1 MTTTA
6 LPHVTETKGKG
17 RTQAVEPSA
26 TGFRITS
33 DSLRVW
39 GIRSALSVFDQGLT
53 AAVGFAVNIA
63 LARWL
68 SADVYGAF
76 AVAFATFL
84 FISGF
89 HNVILLEPLTVMGPS
104 RHPNRLPTYFRE
116 QIVIHVMLVGVL
128 AAVILL
134 TGGVL
139 WWVAPGN
146 LQLAGALM
154 GSGVALPFVT
164 LLWLIRRMCYV
175 LQRPSIALLGSGFYV
190 SFVLLGLFL
199 LRHFHQISPLTAFVL
214 MSIGSLLSAGVL
226 WQKLGL
232 KQTQAQVD
240 ERRMM
245 WREVARENWNYGRWL
260 VGSTALN
267 SVSTQ
272 AQMFLVAST
281 LGLGAAGVLRAMQI
295 PALVMTHIISAT
307 GLLILPAFSYDFGNG
322 LIARLRHK
330 ATLVSL
336 GLAGGT
342 VAFAAVLALVAQR
355 TEHLLYGGKYR
366 EYAWLMPALALVP
379 AALGASIGYS
389 MALRAMHRPHFDL
402 VAGAVAAPIGVVSA
416 IGLMHWWGLGGA
428 AASMVL
434 SYITYAVGACWV
446 YRSTAHVAR
455 QELCQ
460 K

>member
-6 LPHVTETKGKG
+6 LPHVRETGEE
-17 RTQAVEPSA
+17 RTQAAEPSA
-26 TGFRITS
+26 IGFRITA

-53 AAVGFAVNIA
+53 AAVGFGVNIA

-68 SADVYGAF
+68 SADAYGAF

-89 HNVILLEPLTVMGPS
+89 HNVLLLEPLTVMGPS

-116 QIVIHVMLVGVL
+116 QIVIHVILVGVL

-134 TGGVL
+134 AGGVF
-139 WWVAPGN
+139 WWVASGN
-146 LQLAGALM
+146 PLLAGALI

-164 LLWLIRRMCYV
+164 LFWLIRRMCYV

-190 SFVLLGLFL
+190 CFVFSGLFV
-199 LRHFHQISPLTAFVL
+199 LRHFHHISPLTAFVL
-214 MSIGSLLSAGVL
+214 MSAGSLFSAWVL
-226 WQKLGL
+226 WHKLGL
-232 KQTQAQVD
+232 KETRVSLDQQ
-240 ERRMM
+240 RML
-245 WREVARENWNYGRWL
+245 WRDVARENWSYGRWL

-272 AQMFLVAST
+272 IQMFLVAST
-281 LGLGAAGVLRAMQI
+281 FGLGAAGVLRAMQI
-295 PALVMTHIISAT
+295 PALVMTHILSAT

-322 LIARLRHK
+322 SIARLRHK

-342 VAFAAVLALVAQR
+342 LAFAAVLAVVAQR
-355 TEHLLYGGKYR
+355 TEHILYGGKYG
-366 EYAWLMPALALVP
+366 EHAWLIPVLALVP

-402 VAGAVAAPIGVVSA
+402 MASAIAAPLGVISA
-416 IGLMHWWGLGGA
+416 IALMHWWGLGGA
-428 AASMVL
+428 AGSMVL
-434 SYITYAVGACWV
+434 SYITYAVVTCWIYRTTAQGA
-446 YRSTAHVAR
+446 RP
-455 QELCQ
+455 ELCQ
-460 K
+460 R

>member
-6 LPHVTETKGKG
+6 LPHVRETTGE
-17 RTQAVEPSA
+17 RRPEAVEPSL
-26 TGFRITS
+26 TGFRITAGS
-33 DSLRVW
+33 WRVW

-68 SADVYGAF
+68 SADAYGAF

-89 HNVILLEPLTVMGPS
+89 HNVLLLEPLTVMGPS
-104 RHPNRLPTYFRE
+104 RHSNRLPTYFRE
-116 QIVIHVMLVGVL
+116 QIVIHVILVAVL
-128 AAVILL
+128 SAAVLL
-134 TGGVL
+134 VSGVF

-146 LQLAGALM
+146 LLLVGALI
-154 GSGVALPFVT
+154 GSGLALPFVT

-190 SFVLLGLFL
+190 SFVLSGLFL
-199 LRHFHQISPLTAFVL
+199 LHHFYYISPLTAFGL
-214 MSIGSLLSAGVL
+214 MSTGSLFSAWVL
-226 WQKLGL
+226 WHKLDL
-232 KQTQAQVD
+232 KETLGPLDQ
-240 ERRMM
+240 RRIL
-245 WREVARENWNYGRWL
+245 WRRAARENWNYGRWL
-260 VGSTALN
+260 VGSTALS

-322 LIARLRHK
+322 SIARLRHK
-330 ATLVSL
+330 ASLVSL

-355 TEHLLYGGKYR
+355 TEHLLYGGKYS

-379 AALGASIGYS
+379 AALGASVGYS
-389 MALRAMHRPHFDL
+389 MALRAIHRPHFDL
-402 VAGAVAAPIGVVSA
+402 VSNAVAAPLGVISA
-416 IGLMHWWGLGGA
+416 IGLMHWWGIGGA

-434 SYITYAVGACWV
+434 SYVTYAVVTCWI
-446 YRSTAHVAR
+446 YRTTAQSAR
-455 QELCQ
+455 EELCQ
-460 K
+460 R

>member
-6 LPHVTETKGKG
+6 LPHVRETKSEG
-17 RTQAVEPSA
+17 RAQVIEAPA
-26 TGFRITS
+26 TGFRITA
-33 DSLRVW
+33 DRLRVW
-39 GIRSALSVFDQGLT
+39 GIRSALSVLDQGLT

-68 SADVYGAF
+68 SADAYGAF

-89 HNVILLEPLTVMGPS
+89 HNVLLLEPLTVMGPS
-104 RHPNRLPTYFRE
+104 RHSNRLPTYFRE
-116 QIVIHVMLVGVL
+116 QIVIHAILGAVL
-128 AAVILL
+128 AAAVLL
-134 TGGVL
+134 AGGAF
-139 WWVAPGN
+139 WWVAPRN
-146 LQLAGALM
+146 LMLVGALAG
-154 GSGVALPFVT
+154 SGLALPFVT
-164 LLWLIRRMCYV
+164 FLWLIRRMCYV

-190 SFVLLGLFL
+190 AFVLSGLFL
-199 LRHFHQISPLTAFVL
+199 LQHFHYVSPFTAFGL
-214 MSIGSLLSAGVL
+214 MSVGSMLSAWVL

-232 KQTQAQVD
+232 KEAQEPEDHRQAK
-240 ERRMM
+240 
-245 WREVARENWNYGRWL
+245 WREVARENWGYGRWL

-295 PALVMTHIISAT
+295 PALVMTHILSAT

-322 LIARLRHK
+322 SIARLRHK

-336 GLAGGT
+336 WLIGGT
-342 VAFAAVLALVAQR
+342 LAFAAVLALVAQR
-355 TEHLLYGGKYR
+355 AEHLLYGGKYAQ
-366 EYAWLMPALALVP
+366 YAWLMPALALVP

-402 VAGAVAAPIGVVSA
+402 VANAVAAPLGVVSA
-416 IGLMHWWGLGGA
+416 IVLMHWWGLGGA

-434 SYITYAVGACWV
+434 SYTTYAVVTCWI
-446 YRSTAHVAR
+446 YRITAQRAR
-455 QELCQ
+455 RESSG

>member
-17 RTQAVEPSA
+17 RVQSVEPSA
-26 TGFRITS
+26 TGFRITA

-68 SADVYGAF
+68 SADAYGAF

-89 HNVILLEPLTVMGPS
+89 HNVLLLEPLTVMGPS

-116 QIVIHVMLVGVL
+116 QIVIHVLLVGGL

-134 TGGVL
+134 ASGVL
-139 WWVAPGN
+139 WWAAPEN
-146 LQLAGALM
+146 LLLVGALL
-154 GSGVALPFVT
+154 GSGLALPFIT
-164 LLWLIRRMCYV
+164 LFWLIRRMCYV

-190 SFVLLGLFL
+190 CFVLSGLFL
-199 LRHFHQISPLTAFVL
+199 LRHFHHISPLTAFGL
-214 MSIGSLLSAGVL
+214 MSTGSLFSAWVL

-232 KQTQAQVD
+232 KETQGSLEQ
-240 ERRMM
+240 RRMM

-260 VGSTALN
+260 VGSTALS

-272 AQMFLVAST
+272 AQMFLVASM

-295 PALVMTHIISAT
+295 PALVMTHVISAT

-322 LIARLRHK
+322 SIARLRHK
-330 ATLVSL
+330 ATMVSL

-342 VAFAAVLALVAQR
+342 VAFAAVLALLAQR
-355 TEHLLYGGKYR
+355 TEHLLYAGKYG
-366 EYAWLMPALALVP
+366 EYAWLMPALAVVP

-402 VAGAVAAPIGVVSA
+402 VAHAVAAPLGVISA

-434 SYITYAVGACWV
+434 SYMTYAVVTCWI
-446 YRSTAHVAR
+446 YRSTTQGAR
-455 QELCQ
+455 PELGQ
-460 K
+460 G